1 VEIPELDT
9 CSKCNQ
15 ELFLY
20 ELKKLFTILTCGH
33 IYHRSCLEDYV
44 KDLPQ
49 CPKCAIEIE
58 PIDYACYSG
67 SSGPNLQDQGQSTSD
82 SMQILL
88 QITSRQSQNIV
99 TSDTSLIFNPTLL
112 YDPTLYPNYADLAKN
127 KEPKSKKRLHEE
139 SAKKE
144 PPNLKK
150 LIDEL
155 STEDPNSAK
164 NNIST
169 QSVTIPTT
177 ENDPDPVNFLNLYKE
192 LISAEDDNRKSNQ
205 EVIIKYYNFG
215 LNLTKRLKYHKKS
228 HKKQVAKILV
238 NEEVRNQNFKEVS
251 NDALRKKTERAQKIY
266 KLFDAIGKDKMVRV
280 RSFIALTISKLSKEN
295 INHIILNII
304 KKSN

>member
-1 VEIPELDT
+1 
-9 CSKCNQ
+9 
-15 ELFLY
+15 
-20 ELKKLFTILTCGH
+20 
-33 IYHRSCLEDYV
+33 CLENYV
-44 KDLPQ
+44 KDLLQ
-49 CPKCAIEIE
+49 CPECAIEIE

-82 SMQILL
+82 SMQISP
-88 QITSRQSQNIV
+88 QITSSQSQNIV

-205 EVIIKYYNFG
+205 EVIKRYYNFG
-215 LNLTKRLKYHKKS
+215 LNLTKRLEYHKKS

-238 NEEVRNQNFKEVS
+238 NEEVRNQIFKEVS
-251 NDALRKKTERAQKIY
+251 DDALRKKTERARKIY
-266 KLFDAIGKDKMVRV
+266 KLFDAIGEDKMVRV
-280 RSFIALTISKLSKEN
+280 RSFTALTISKLSKEN